1 MAKACDKKCKPE
13 AEENFALQLLKDYS
27 KQAHRWFIIALV
39 ILGMW
44 LATIGGF
51 IWYLNQYD
59 FSGTEIIVEQ
69 DATDGGD
76 TNYIGNDGDIIG

>member
-1 MAKACDKKCKPE
+1 MAKKCDSCKTE
-13 AEENFALQLLKDYS
+13 NEENFALQLLKDYS
-27 KQAHRWFIIALV
+27 KQAHRWFVAFIIVVAC
-39 ILGMW
+39 W